1 MQPEQP
7 LIAPTLMGRGGDTAL
22 GMEQRS
28 PEQRPPSAASPRAAV
43 QVVMLQPLLAAASV
57 PLYAGPIQWMGQ
69 LAGPI
74 SGFVGGGT
82 LPLPRAVGIGRPD
95 GGGRGGGVG
104 PVRARKTKR
113 MDRRL
118 THWQCS
124 YCRRETPND
133 SRSTKCGHCGEAKAQ
148 LRDADANGREAARR
162 AQRAKEYQ
170 GRSLNALGVGTASVP
185 RAAQG
190 VFERTRADAL
200 VRWET
205 EQLEQYTGAA
215 SYLRREDCVLGVIES
230 FYIVQTGARVS
241 VIDECKRS
249 CITETDVA
257 RLFNAVGRRVATGV
271 PGEDTFPMGG
281 YFNEFRREGVSV
293 ELVRELRTVVTGA
306 IAAIGGD
313 VSAITASANSFR
325 KWYSDAQN
333 ATAVALLGRGGAVNI
348 AIMRA
353 AKQVFARWY
362 CPGGRLYVPGA
373 VSELASPAAF
383 GDFEVP
389 GGVVRDLLY
398 SLYSQPTSK
407 WLARVDRAER
417 RMPEGG
423 RVAGT
428 QAATTTMS
436 ERTMRSGRVVEF
448 AVDDRDME
456 ATRARAPEGPVA
468 RFRDISNGYRS
479 QRRC

>member
-1 MQPEQP
+1 MLTAVDDLAGFAIYCCFFLYCIPWLLQRRLPGA
-7 LIAPTLMGRGGDTAL
+7 LTLYMSNVDIIANVLCSSESTRAGLFGRLYLSSPDDLFTSFSFSFISWISLVGSRPSPDT
-22 GMEQRS
+22 RCFV
-28 PEQRPPSAASPRAAV
+28 SAASIA
-43 QVVMLQPLLAAASV
+43 LAASV
-57 PLYAGPIQWMGQ
+57 GISHGVSTVASRRDPHTALKVAAFMMAVTFMLPSVLLPNLLKDGGLAEPLLPPGDEARR
-69 LAGPI
+69 LAAKI
-74 SGFVGGGT
+74 
-82 LPLPRAVGIGRPD
+82 AVGAATGAALVGFESLVLFHPHGFGLRPHPCSGGD
-95 GGGRGGGVG
+95 GEGASRQLGEEFLPFASPEKSALMESASDGS
-104 PVRARKTKR
+104 VRA
-113 MDRRL
+113 
-118 THWQCS
+118 
-124 YCRRETPND
+124 
-133 SRSTKCGHCGEAKAQ
+133 
-148 LRDADANGREAARR
+148 DA
-162 AQRAKEYQ
+162 
-170 GRSLNALGVGTASVP
+170 P
-185 RAAQG
+185 
-190 VFERTRADAL
+190 DAL

-373 VSELASPAAF
+373 MSELASPAAF

-389 GGVVRDLLY
+389 GG
-398 SLYSQPTSK
+398 
-407 WLARVDRAER
+407 W
-417 RMPEGG
+417 
-423 RVAGT
+423 
-428 QAATTTMS
+428 
-436 ERTMRSGRVVEF
+436 
-448 AVDDRDME
+448 
-456 ATRARAPEGPVA
+456 
-468 RFRDISNGYRS
+468 
-479 QRRC
+479 

>member
-124 YCRRETPND
+124 YCRHETPND

-230 FYIVQTGARVS
+230 FFIVQTGARVS

-353 AKQVFARWY
+353 AKQLFARWY
-362 CPGGRLYVPGA
+362 CPGEITTHTRPTTKNTRDVTGRSCTLTERETQRNQQFA
-373 VSELASPAAF
+373 
-383 GDFEVP
+383 
-389 GGVVRDLLY
+389 RHTK
-398 SLYSQPTSK
+398 QPPK
-407 WLARVDRAER
+407 AEPLRR
-417 RMPEGG
+417 RMSAPG
-423 RVAGT
+423 RNVS
-428 QAATTTMS
+428 QWFSVHSRAAQVKRSSNCTLGDRRRG
-436 ERTMRSGRVVEF
+436 ERS
-448 AVDDRDME
+448 
-456 ATRARAPEGPVA
+456 TRATGPPQQ
-468 RFRDISNGYRS
+468 GT
-479 QRRC
+479 

>member
-1 MQPEQP
+1 
-7 LIAPTLMGRGGDTAL
+7 
-22 GMEQRS
+22 
-28 PEQRPPSAASPRAAV
+28 
-43 QVVMLQPLLAAASV
+43 
-57 PLYAGPIQWMGQ
+57 
-69 LAGPI
+69 
-74 SGFVGGGT
+74 
-82 LPLPRAVGIGRPD
+82 
-95 GGGRGGGVG
+95 
-104 PVRARKTKR
+104 

-230 FYIVQTGARVS
+230 FFIVQTGARVS

-293 ELVRELRTVVTGA
+293 ELLRELRTVVTGA

-353 AKQVFARWY
+353 AKQLFARWY
-362 CPGGRLYVPGA
+362 CPKKKRRWTKANSGPPAPG
-373 VSELASPAAF
+373 
-383 GDFEVP
+383 
-389 GGVVRDLLY
+389 
-398 SLYSQPTSK
+398 
-407 WLARVDRAER
+407 
-417 RMPEGG
+417 
-423 RVAGT
+423 
-428 QAATTTMS
+428 
-436 ERTMRSGRVVEF
+436 
-448 AVDDRDME
+448 
-456 ATRARAPEGPVA
+456 
-468 RFRDISNGYRS
+468 
-479 QRRC
+479 